1 MAFRVTS
8 PPSSWAINFLNEVTI
23 SGPNSSSFHLLAYCA
38 MKRMSLD
45 LVTMPHQQ
53 THTCFHSIGRKQK
66 EKLTSFDFGENVYS
80 SKFLQW
86 VQFSSVQSL
95 SRVRLFATPWI
106 TAHQASLPITNSQS
120 SSKLM
125 SIELVIPSSHLILC
139 HPLLLLPP
147 KIPPSI
153 RVFSFYL
160 QRVNIT

>member
-8 PPSSWAINFLNEVTI
+8 PPSSWPINFLNKVTI

-45 LVTMPHQQ
+45 SVIMLHQK
-53 THTCFHSIGRKQK
+53 THTCFHSIGGKQK

-95 SRVRLFATPWI
+95 SPVWLFVTPWI
-106 TAHQASLPITNSQS
+106 AARQASLSSPSPPAPNPSQHQS
-120 SSKLM
+120 LFFLLTMSKYYLKLKN
-125 SIELVIPSSHLILC
+125 E
-139 HPLLLLPP
+139 
-147 KIPPSI
+147 I
-153 RVFSFYL
+153 RK
-160 QRVNIT
+160 

>member
-8 PPSSWAINFLNEVTI
+8 PPSSWPINFLNKVTI

-45 LVTMPHQQ
+45 SVIMLHQK
-53 THTCFHSIGRKQK
+53 THTCFHSIGGKQK

-95 SRVRLFATPWI
+95 SPVWLFVTPWI
-106 TAHQASLPITNSQS
+106 AARQASLSITNSLS

-125 SIELVIPSSHLILC
+125 SIKSVMPSSYLILC
-139 HPLLLLPP
+139 RPLLLLPP
-147 KIPPSI
+147 TPPSI
-153 RVFSFYL
+153 
-160 QRVNIT
+160 TD